1 MDIKVK
7 ISVKDSHVNP
17 IIRAA
22 VCMVI
27 DKTIREEELLKKNKK
42 SPAHNELANFL
53 TFSETDGARPI
64 STNEAYSADASF
76 ILESRAKVEVLLRI
90 ADSLHQGYPDID
102 LTYSETKILIEAL
115 IKYMDLIDEF
125 RKREFWLGLSEKET
139 NTLYLAARWML
150 LKYHES
156 AMIRYSSK
164 SDFWEA
170 EYKRARAVI
179 DYLSD
184 NKSDGLQSVSAI
196 MEMIR

>member
-1 MDIKVK
+1 MDIKIK

-27 DKTIREEELLKKNKK
+27 DKTLREDLLKKNKNA
-42 SPAHNELANFL
+42 PAHNELANFL

-64 STNEAYSADASF
+64 STNEAYNADASF

-90 ADSLHQGYPDID
+90 ADSLHQGSHDID
-102 LTYSETKILIEAL
+102 LKYSEAKILIKAL

-139 NTLYLAARWML
+139 NTYTWQPGGC
-150 LKYHES
+150 Y
-156 AMIRYSSK
+156 
-164 SDFWEA
+164 
-170 EYKRARAVI
+170 
-179 DYLSD
+179 
-184 NKSDGLQSVSAI
+184 
-196 MEMIR
+196 

>member
-1 MDIKVK
+1 MDIKIK
-7 ISVKDSHVNP
+7 ISVKDSHVNT
-17 IIRAA
+17 IMRAA

-27 DKTIREEELLKKNKK
+27 DKTLREEDLLKMSKI
-42 SPAHNELANFL
+42 SPVYDELGKFL
-53 TFSETDGARPI
+53 AFSEKDGARPS
-64 STNEAYSADASF
+64 STNEARKAEVSF
-76 ILESRAKVEVLLRI
+76 ILENRAKVEVLLRI
-90 ADSLHQGYPDID
+90 ADILYKGSHDID
-102 LTYSETKILIEAL
+102 LTYSEAKIVIEAL

-125 RKREFWLGLSEKET
+125 RKRKFWMGLSQKDT
-139 NTLYLAARWML
+139 NTLYLAARWIL

-164 SDFWEA
+164 SDFWEV
-170 EYKRARAVI
+170 EYKRARAII

>member
-1 MDIKVK
+1 MDIKIK
-7 ISVKDSHVNP
+7 ISVKDSQVNT

-27 DKTIREEELLKKNKK
+27 DKTLREEDLLKKNKNT
-42 SPAHNELANFL
+42 PAHNELAKFL
-53 TFSETDGARPI
+53 TFSETVGAKPM
-64 STNEAYSADASF
+64 STNEAYNADTSL
-76 ILESRAKVEVLLRI
+76 ILENRAKVEVLLRI
-90 ADSLHQGYPDID
+90 ADNLHKGSHDID
-102 LTYSETKILIEAL
+102 LTYSEGKIVLEAL
-115 IKYMDLIDEF
+115 IRYMDLIDEF
-125 RKREFWLGLSEKET
+125 CKREFWMGLSQKHT

-170 EYKRARAVI
+170 EYKRARAII